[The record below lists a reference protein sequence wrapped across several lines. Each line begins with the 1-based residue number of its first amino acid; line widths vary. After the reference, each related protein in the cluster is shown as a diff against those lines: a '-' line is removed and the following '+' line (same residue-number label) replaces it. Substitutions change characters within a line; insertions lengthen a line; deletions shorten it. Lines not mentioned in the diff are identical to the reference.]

1 MTRFQKLPIAL
12 VALTAASPAFAHEA
26 DFFHTHGEGL
36 MYGAGLFVVAGVA
49 LRYALKIA
57 RK

>member
-1 MTRFQKLPIAL
+1 MSKIHKLSVAAIAM
-12 VALTAASPAFAHEA
+12 TAASPAFAHEA

-36 MYGAGLFVVAGVA
+36 MWAAGIAVVGGVA